1 MKYLKAYC
9 TMAIF
14 AAFPFVIALAD
25 GRANAGQ
32 ENAKAPDSSV
42 IKGLRLSAELV
53 GNHVVNPEQSITIKL
68 KLENTSKSPVY
79 LHKQLGLGPGGFRIG
94 IRDANNS
101 WVPPKLIRETFPA
114 PAVSK
119 EDLQAIEPGKSIEQQ
134 LHILL
139 DHYEIF
145 PGDYTLE
152 VAYVSPVAPEDAL
165 KGLIVLTSDDG
176 QLEAKGIRF
185 KVLAV
190 EPDEQ

>member
-9 TMAIF
+9 TVAILTAF
-14 AAFPFVIALAD
+14 ALMLAD
-25 GRANAGQ
+25 GRANSGQ
-32 ENAKAPDSSV
+32 EKEKAPDSSV
-42 IKGLRLSAELV
+42 IKGMRLSAELV
-53 GNHVVNPEQSITIKL
+53 GSDVLNPEQSITIKL
-68 KLENTSKSPVY
+68 KLENTSKSRVY

-101 WVPPKLIRETFPA
+101 WVPPKLIRETFPS

-134 LHILL
+134 LQILL
-139 DHYEIF
+139 DHYEIM

-152 VAYVSPVAPEDAL
+152 VAYVSPVAPEDAM

-176 QLEAKGIRF
+176 KLEAKEIRF

-190 EPDEQ
+190 QSGEQ